1 VPWWWTRG
9 GGAGGN
15 GGSGAVMVNATG
27 VSDGWYHG
35 GGREVAAAQ
44 GLARSEVLFGR
55 VECGYVCYDL

>member
-1 VPWWWTRG
+1 
-9 GGAGGN
+9 
-15 GGSGAVMVNATG
+15 VMVNATG